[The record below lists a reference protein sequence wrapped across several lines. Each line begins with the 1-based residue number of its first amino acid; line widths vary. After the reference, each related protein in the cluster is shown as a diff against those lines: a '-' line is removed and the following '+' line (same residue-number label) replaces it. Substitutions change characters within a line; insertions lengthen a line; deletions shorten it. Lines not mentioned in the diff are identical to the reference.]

1 MSVDEA
7 IQRLDHCILQLKAA
21 RAERWLSEWP
31 LGHPEQPKMPAYVAQ
46 YLAARDAKK
55 E

>member
-7 IQRLDHCILQLKAA
+7 IQRLDHLILQLKAM

-31 LGHPEQPKMPAYVAQ
+31 PGHPEQPTKPAYVVH

>member
-1 MSVDEA
+1 MSESEA
-7 IQRLDHCILQLKAA
+7 IVRLDHLIRQLKDM

-31 LGHPEQPKMPAYVAQ
+31 PGHPEQPKMPAYVAQ

>member
-1 MSVDEA
+1 MSDAEA
-7 IQRLDHCILQLKAA
+7 IQRLDHLIHQLKDM

-31 LGHPEQPKMPAYVAQ
+31 LGHPEQPNMPAYVVQ